1 MQAFFSVI
9 FPSAKEKIHREK
21 KTRRNSVNV
30 RKVRRNTSLQ
40 ERWKNYAKRRQSQT
54 YSETGKVN
62 MLVNTKNSIIIN
74 KGKDL
79 KISKKQV

>member
-1 MQAFFSVI
+1 MQAFFSVV
-9 FPSAKEKIHREK
+9 FSSTKEKIHREK
-21 KTRRNSVNV
+21 TPRRNSVNV
-30 RKVRRNTSLQ
+30 SKVRRITSLQ

-54 YSETGKVN
+54 YTETGKVN